1 MSVASPRRTEML
13 PKQSDATAGKA
24 GFETAPCLSF
34 WVQSRDDC
42 RLPKTKRLGSMEAD
56 ELRRCLAEEVAT
68 WCRRS
73 YSTLRKDL
81 EKLVTYTRG
90 EGPSRY
96 EVEVRLLENKSKY
109 LQIGIAV
116 DDGHR
121 AYRPLCHSFLVYKD
135 GRADRWLQ
143 NSTRDYLPSAK

>member
-1 MSVASPRRTEML
+1 
-13 PKQSDATAGKA
+13 
-24 GFETAPCLSF
+24 
-34 WVQSRDDC
+34 
-42 RLPKTKRLGSMEAD
+42 MEAD
-56 ELRRCLAEEVAT
+56 ELRRSLDREVAT
-68 WCRRS
+68 WSGRS
-73 YSTLRKDL
+73 YSELRNALK
-81 EKLVTYTRG
+81 KLVTYTRG

-135 GRADRWLQ
+135 G
-143 NSTRDYLPSAK
+143 

>member
-1 MSVASPRRTEML
+1 
-13 PKQSDATAGKA
+13 
-24 GFETAPCLSF
+24 
-34 WVQSRDDC
+34 
-42 RLPKTKRLGSMEAD
+42 MEAD
-56 ELRRCLAEEVAT
+56 ELRRCLDQEVAT

-96 EVEVRLLENKSKY
+96 EVEVRMLENKSEY
-109 LQIGIAV
+109 VQIGIAV

-135 GRADRWLQ
+135 GQGNKRLK
-143 NSTRDYLPSAK
+143 NSNRDSFESSIK

>member
-1 MSVASPRRTEML
+1 
-13 PKQSDATAGKA
+13 
-24 GFETAPCLSF
+24 
-34 WVQSRDDC
+34 
-42 RLPKTKRLGSMEAD
+42 MEAD
-56 ELRRCLAEEVAT
+56 ELRRCLDQEVAT

-96 EVEVRLLENKSKY
+96 EVEVRLLENKSEY

-135 GRADRWLQ
+135 TRATEDFK
-143 NSTRDYLPSAK
+143 TRHAISGEQQTDFERKQVVARSRPQ